1 MANAHFAVVF
11 ASEWCSRE
19 DGDLLSMLGEEG
31 ESGCIRLHS
40 REGVFIS
47 SGNPYIYN
55 EAKAEMTDILN
66 CRE

>member
-31 ESGCIRLHS
+31 ESGWGEAD
-40 REGVFIS
+40 EGAAF
-47 SGNPYIYN
+47 
-55 EAKAEMTDILN
+55 
-66 CRE
+66 